1 MVCISPNPDEFVELV
16 VAICKS
22 RNIMDKMN
30 IQSFDVRPLQ
40 VIHKKYPAIKL
51 SYLVANTKSINENL
65 NDLGFVPDMYSPYY
79 KTVTKNVVKDCHE
92 KSMKIIPW
100 TVDTKEE
107 IDGLIEMGVDGIITD
122 YPNLF

>member
-1 MVCISPNPDEFVELV
+1 
-16 VAICKS
+16 
-22 RNIMDKMN
+22 MDKMN

-51 SYLVANTKSINENL
+51 AYLVANTKSVGENL

-79 KTVTKNVVKDCHE
+79 KTVTKNVVKDCH
-92 KSMKIIPW
+92 KKLMKIIPW
-100 TVDTKEE
+100 TLNTKEE
-107 IDGLIEMGVDGIITD
+107 ISDLVEMGVDGIITD